1 MVKLADEFGRL
12 HGFGRWVFG
21 VLAEHAGLEVAG
33 QKFNAK
39 RIKGRADSGN
49 LVQDIDAISVL
60 IDHALNPGDLA
71 GDTINPSPNFFP
83 SDRLHASIHIP
94 CIGTRQV
101 G

>member
-39 RIKGRADSGN
+39 GIKGRADS
-49 LVQDIDAISVL
+49 
-60 IDHALNPGDLA
+60 
-71 GDTINPSPNFFP
+71 
-83 SDRLHASIHIP
+83 
-94 CIGTRQV
+94 
-101 G
+101 